1 MLVQV
6 RDTRASLEGDLRVL
20 EAEQARV
27 RAALVARQAAAGPI
41 GQGSGALAWPV
52 SGPVVS

>member
-1 MLVQV
+1 VLVQV

-52 SGPVVS
+52 SGPVVW